1 MTPSINHLTDQRT
14 VLMIGS
20 NTSVTKALSSRFA
33 RLGIKERVIMSEAG
47 SSKRNS
53 LKEEANQESFW
64 GDVTDPTTII
74 LASQDVDGV
83 MIDLSGLP
91 QTLYM
96 TPSELALNTLQE
108 SPTDQPKWQGPQAY
122 LSRVTKEVLGTY
134 KDPIPSP
141 EKHSSWTEP
150 KRVNGQRQVSTS
162 ELTPLE
168 IGLLSAP
175 ISDTGAIKPL
185 TFLIPS
191 IMVTPQTSSL
201 FSDESL
207 ASYQLAGWSPN
218 LIYYDWVTDHLTPN
232 SEETVVIPGELTS
245 ALSGILKQL
254 INLKQSHINHFKALI
269 EGQVS
274 FKNLHQTLS
283 LISTNDLVSAAVLI
297 HKLQRGGE
305 RYLLRGDQLTWASLT
320 QLCAH
325 LIDAFPPQSAT
336 VFSALMTNKSKSST
350 SIHRIINRLLVSL
363 KGSGPSFKRSKR
375 DPFEELNSTITSL
388 IALSY
393 GGANLSR
400 KIDYFTPLPYEFTW
414 TPVFELLEQ
423 EVDLLKANLSG

>member
-1 MTPSINHLTDQRT
+1 MTFPKNRLADQHT
-14 VLMIGS
+14 ILMIGS
-20 NTSVTKALSSRFA
+20 DTAVSKALSSRFA
-33 RLGIKERVIMSEAG
+33 RLGIKERVIIGEAH
-47 SSKRNS
+47 SSNRHS
-53 LKEEANQESFW
+53 LKENSNQEYFW
-64 GDVTDPTTII
+64 GEVTDPTTII

-108 SPTDQPKWQGPQAY
+108 SATGKPRWQGPQAY

-134 KDPIPSP
+134 KDPIPTP
-141 EKHSSWTEP
+141 DKHSSWSKP
-150 KRVNGQRQVSTS
+150 KGVNGEGQVRNS

-168 IGLLSAP
+168 IGLLSSP
-175 ISDTGAIKPL
+175 NSDVETSKPL

-191 IMVTPQTSSL
+191 IMVTPQTVSL

-218 LIYYDWVTDHLTPN
+218 LIYYDWVTDHLTPT
-232 SEETVVIPGELTS
+232 SEGEVVIPGELTG

-274 FKNLHQTLS
+274 LKNLHQTLS

-325 LIDAFPPQSAT
+325 LIDILPPQSAT
-336 VFSALMTNKSKSST
+336 AFSALMTNKSDSST
-350 SIHRIINRLLVSL
+350 SIHHLINRLLVSL
-363 KGSGPSFKRSKR
+363 KGSGHSFKRSKR
-375 DPFEELNSTITSL
+375 DPLEELNSTITSL

-400 KIDYFTPLPYEFTW
+400 KRDYFTPLPYEFTW

-423 EVDLLKANLSG
+423 EVDLLKTNLSG